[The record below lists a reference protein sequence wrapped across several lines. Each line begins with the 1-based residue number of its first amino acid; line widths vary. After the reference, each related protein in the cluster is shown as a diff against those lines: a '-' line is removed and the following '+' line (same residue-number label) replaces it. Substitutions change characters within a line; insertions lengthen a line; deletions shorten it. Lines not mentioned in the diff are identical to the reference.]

1 MNNTSSGIGRAI
13 PSLLAFSLALGLAA
27 GVMAPA
33 TAVAQPDG
41 SVREADR
48 HFQRGVALYVEAD
61 YRGALVEFERA
72 YTLAPNGIVL
82 FNVGE
87 TQYQLRDYAAALATF
102 EHYLV
107 EAPANDS
114 HRTLAEAN
122 IKELRTR
129 VGRLRIVTVPPG
141 AEVSIDDKVVGQ
153 TPFEKSIVVGVG
165 QVKVRVTM
173 PGRPPV
179 SRTVDVAAEDDVPV
193 TIEMPEA
200 SPVARTE
207 SPVQLGISDHPQAIA
222 PKDNSGWRVAG
233 WVTTGLLAGGAVAF
247 GLLARNESNDLE
259 SARKGFPA
267 NATTLNDLANRTRRL
282 SIVADSLAA
291 GAVVIGAVT
300 LFSTISARGDSRS
313 GQLVLGP
320 SSVGFHMQF

>member
-1 MNNTSSGIGRAI
+1 MNKTSTRIGHAI
-13 PSLLAFSLALGLAA
+13 PSLLACGLSLGLAS

-41 SVREADR
+41 TVREADR

-82 FNVGE
+82 CNVGVS
-87 TQYQLRDYAAALATF
+87 QYQLRDYAAALARF
-102 EHYLV
+102 DPYLV
-107 EAPANDS
+107 EAPENDS

-129 VGRLRIVTVPPG
+129 VGRLRVVTVPPG

-165 QVKVRVTM
+165 QVSVKVTM

-179 SRTVDVAAEDDVPV
+179 VRTVDVAAEDDVPL
-193 TIEMPEA
+193 TIELPEA
-200 SPVARTE
+200 VPAAKTE
-207 SPVQLGISDHPQAIA
+207 SPLQLGVSDRPHSLT

-233 WVTTGLLAGGAVAF
+233 WITTGVLGGGAVAF
-247 GLLARNESNDLE
+247 GVLAWNESRNLEKARN
-259 SARKGFPA
+259 KFPA
-267 NATTLNDLANRTRRL
+267 VGSTLNDLADRTRRF
-282 SIVADSLAA
+282 SIVADALAA
-291 GAVVIGAVT
+291 GALVVGAVT
-300 LFSTISARGDSRS
+300 LFATIGAHGESRS

-320 SSVGFHMQF
+320 SSLGFHMQF